1 MQMQS
6 QGALPGY
13 KGSPH
18 NDLDPPVM
26 IRLNLVIDMC
36 FNPLIYEWV
45 NLVIDICI
53 LEFIYQ
59 CVNICENV

>member
-1 MQMQS
+1 MQS
-6 QGALPGY
+6 QGAPPGY

-18 NDLDPPVM
+18 NDSVPPVM
-26 IRLNLVIDMC
+26 IRL
-36 FNPLIYEWV
+36 

-59 CVNICENV
+59 LEV